1 MSEQNHIASVPQP
14 ASLAE
19 RCFNVVFIILMT
31 GAFVNLFLTPDQI
44 LDPGKGMA
52 GARYMWAA
60 IYAGVLILWLR
71 NCKGTIKLLL
81 NERPIL
87 FLVLLAIASVLWS
100 DAPATTFR
108 RSLALAGTCLIAL
121 YFAVR
126 FKIREQLQLLTW
138 ALGICMACSLVFGIF
153 HWGISVDN
161 LEGAW
166 FGIYTQRNSL
176 GSMMVL
182 SMLLFLVWGQIQT
195 SRKWLAW
202 MFAAISFCLIFLSG
216 SMTSLIVACVLLLSF
231 PTIRFLRSFKRAGTV
246 IFISAVLIV
255 WFAIR
260 AGASVETT
268 AEAMG
273 RDPSLTGRTELW
285 AVSALIGF
293 DRPWLGFGYN
303 AFWLGENGE
312 SADVWKVVGWAAP
325 SAHNGLLEIW
335 LDLGVMGV
343 AIAAF
348 SFAMCWRKAL
358 RLIRLTKAW
367 EYAWPLLFLVFLFVQ
382 NLTENAFLE
391 GNSIHWFLYVVI
403 ALDLSMGTHANSSSG
418 AKIHQRNVQEAT

>member
-31 GAFVNLFLTPDQI
+31 GAFLNLFLTPDQI

>member
-1 MSEQNHIASVPQP
+1 MSEQNQIGSDSQP
-14 ASLAE
+14 ASLVE

-31 GAFVNLFLTPDQI
+31 GAFVNLFLTPEQV
-44 LDPGKGMA
+44 LDPGQGMA
-52 GARYMWAA
+52 GARCMWGA
-60 IYAGVLILWLR
+60 IYASVLICWLR
-71 NCKGTIKLLL
+71 NCKGTLKLLL
-81 NERPIL
+81 NERLIL

-108 RSLALAGTCLIAL
+108 RSLALVGTCLIAL
-121 YFAVR
+121 YFSVR
-126 FKIREQLQLLTW
+126 FRIREQLELLTW
-138 ALGICMACSLVFGIF
+138 AFGICVACSLVFGIF

-176 GSMMVL
+176 GSMMAL
-182 SMLLFLVWGQIQT
+182 SMLLFVVWGEIRT
-195 SRKWLAW
+195 SKRWLAW
-202 MFAAISFCLIFLSG
+202 MFAAVSFFLIFLSG
-216 SMTSLIVACVLLLSF
+216 SMTSLVVACVLMLSF
-231 PTIRFLRSFKRAGTV
+231 AMIRFLRSFKRAGTL
-246 IFISAVLIV
+246 IFISALFML

-260 AGASVETT
+260 AGASLETA

-285 AVSALIGF
+285 AVSALIGL

-303 AFWLGENGE
+303 AFWLGENGQ

-335 LDLGVMGV
+335 LDLGAVGV
-343 AIAAF
+343 AIAVF
-348 SFAMCWRKAL
+348 SFATCWRKAL
-358 RLIRLTKAW
+358 RLLRITKSW
-367 EYAWPLLFLVFLFVQ
+367 EYAWPFLFLVFLFVL

-391 GNSIHWFLYVVI
+391 GNSVHWFLYVVV
-403 ALDLSMGTHANSSSG
+403 ALDLSLSRHMSSSSA
-418 AKIHQRNVQEAT
+418 AKIHQRNHLEAT

>member
-31 GAFVNLFLTPDQI
+31 GAFLNLFLTPDQI

-216 SMTSLIVACVLLLSF
+216 SMTSLIVACVLLLSL
-231 PTIRFLRSFKRAGTV
+231 PMIRFLRSFKRAGTV

>member
-1 MSEQNHIASVPQP
+1 MSENNQIASVSQP

-19 RCFNVVFIILMT
+19 RCFNVVFIVLMT
-31 GAFVNLFLTPDQI
+31 GAFVNLFLTPEQI

-71 NCKGTIKLLL
+71 NCRGSIKLLL

-87 FLVLLAIASVLWS
+87 FLVLLAIASVIWS

-108 RSLALAGTCLIAL
+108 RSLALVGTCLIAL

-138 ALGICMACSLVFGIF
+138 AFGICAACSLVFGIF

-195 SRKWLAW
+195 SRKWIAW

-216 SMTSLIVACVLLLSF
+216 SMTSLIVASVLLLSF
-231 PTIRFLRSFKRAGTV
+231 PMIRFLRSFKRAGTV
-246 IFISAVLIV
+246 IFVSAVLIV

-293 DRPWLGFGYN
+293 ERPWLGFGYN
-303 AFWLGENGE
+303 AFWLGENGQ

-335 LDLGVMGV
+335 LDLGAVGV
-343 AIAAF
+343 ALAAF
-348 SFAMCWRKAL
+348 SFAVCWRKAL
-358 RLIRLTKAW
+358 RLIRITRAW
-367 EYAWPLLFLVFLFVQ
+367 EYAWPLLFLVFLFVL

-403 ALDLSMGTHANSSSG
+403 ALDLSMLTHVKSSSG
-418 AKIHQRNVQEAT
+418 TKNHERNDLEAT